1 MYNFYHVYFFTSIP
15 LFHKKVMWAFG
26 LVIFPHGSMVI
37 VKAEVNC
44 DFNFSYSLEVST
56 YNKFFKFYPRFIS
69 HPPFCPVTLTEYVMQ
84 WAPTWESSLRLVLG
98 MKKFMWHPCIPLSGI
113 LPETLSLSPF
123 LAFSLHVSLSRF
135 LSLVIALQA
144 PWLVY
149 QVLLSV
155 PVPIDEQEARKR
167 ENKNPS
173 LEVIDTR
180 G

>member
-1 MYNFYHVYFFTSIP
+1 MGAYVRIIIEIGARDERIHVTS
-15 LFHKKVMWAFG
+15 LH
-26 LVIFPHGSMVI
+26 
-37 VKAEVNC
+37 
-44 DFNFSYSLEVST
+44 
-56 YNKFFKFYPRFIS
+56 
-69 HPPFCPVTLTEYVMQ
+69 
-84 WAPTWESSLRLVLG
+84 
-98 MKKFMWHPCIPLSGI
+98 PLSGI